1 MTQSIQ
7 EFWNEGWRRTKV
19 RAAVLATVQDVM
31 TRARVCRFSG
41 AGEAVTNAVIK
52 ATTIV
57 T

>member
-1 MTQSIQ
+1 MAQSIQ
-7 EFWNEGWRRTKV
+7 ELWNEGWRRTKV